1 LLAQPE
7 ERCWVVFD
15 DAIFKAAPKLVQG
28 GLNGR
33 MTPEDVVEAF
43 EDSWPMFFRADS
55 IAELAEAAGVDRAG
69 LEKTVANYNQA
80 QATGKDAWG
89 REHMPLPIAKAPF
102 YAIQLQSWLLTG
114 YAGLAV
120 NKELQVVREDA
131 TPIPGLY
138 AAGELLG
145 TGVLMGRSYC
155 GGMVVTPALTFGR
168 LLGQSMLKFP
178 A

>member
-1 LLAQPE
+1 
-7 ERCWVVFD
+7 
-15 DAIFKAAPKLVQG
+15 
-28 GLNGR
+28 
-33 MTPEDVVEAF
+33 
-43 EDSWPMFFRADS
+43 
-55 IAELAEAAGVDRAG
+55 
-69 LEKTVANYNQA
+69 
-80 QATGKDAWG
+80 
-89 REHMPLPIAKAPF
+89 MPLPIAKAPF

-145 TGVLMGRSYC
+145 TGAFMGRSYC

-168 LLGQSMLKFP
+168 LLGQSMLEFP